1 MSSSILALGRLKSI
15 KGFSP
20 KDWDKYAIHIIEPL
34 LTLYPGLTGDIFDLQ
49 RSRIGEKVT
58 LSGTSALGF
67 DFEISTLGKSSMPIS
82 LILTGERN
90 SIQMTFRNTFDA
102 FKSALQ
108 EFVNSSCQRV
118 QALTPEQM
126 LASVFLVQSGNN

>member
-1 MSSSILALGRLKSI
+1 
-15 KGFSP
+15 
-20 KDWDKYAIHIIEPL
+20 
-34 LTLYPGLTGDIFDLQ
+34 
-49 RSRIGEKVT
+49 
-58 LSGTSALGF
+58 
-67 DFEISTLGKSSMPIS
+67 MPIS

-126 LASVFLVQSGNN
+126 LASVFWFNLGGKQLIRHNVA